1 MKTPIQTLKGFY
13 QNHAVWCNL
22 LLLFIWMSVNLI
34 QATFTGLTNDEAYY
48 WMYSQ
53 HLDYGYFDHPP
64 AIAVIIKA
72 GFSIFQ
78 NEIGVRWIVVLMGT
92 GFVWITFLLTNR
104 QNFPLFFLLVCTV
117 SCMEV
122 YGFIAVPDA
131 PLLFFTA
138 AFFLLYKRWLND
150 NRFVNTLL
158 LGITIALLLYC
169 KYHGLLVLFFTLLSN
184 LRLLKNKQFYLLI
197 LISVTAYLPH
207 IVWQINNDYPS
218 YQYHVLTK
226 SQDPYNPLDS
236 LVYIGGQLLIFGPIM
251 SVFLFGSVLRYQ
263 AQNLLE
269 KALLFTGV
277 GFILFFLLS
286 TLNAPVEANWTLV
299 AVVPLLVL
307 GYQSIST
314 QNKLKKWAIPLS
326 LISCVLFL
334 FFRINL
340 IFDFVPT
347 LGSKL
352 IPEFYGWRTWAMQIQ
367 EKAKDSPV
375 VFTNSYQKASK
386 YSFYTG
392 NYSLSLNNVQYR
404 RNQFDLWSIEDSLQ
418 GKQVLYIPNWEMEGA
433 QKLKTNKE
441 EVNYLFIDNF
451 RSYAKIAIQT
461 EQPRYTFQAGTK
473 VNLPLTLKNNY
484 SKPVTFGENKDYADW
499 LVFCLFHEEETVG
512 EEKKLLLN
520 GLTIVDT
527 FTTKATFHVP
537 KKKGVYYLR
546 ISIKNGWLPPGIN
559 SRLIRLVVE

>member
-1 MKTPIQTLKGFY
+1 
-13 QNHAVWCNL
+13 
-22 LLLFIWMSVNLI
+22 
-34 QATFTGLTNDEAYY
+34 
-48 WMYSQ
+48 
-53 HLDYGYFDHPP
+53 
-64 AIAVIIKA
+64 
-72 GFSIFQ
+72 
-78 NEIGVRWIVVLMGT
+78 
-92 GFVWITFLLTNR
+92 
-104 QNFPLFFLLVCTV
+104 
-117 SCMEV
+117 
-122 YGFIAVPDA
+122 
-131 PLLFFTA
+131 
-138 AFFLLYKRWLND
+138 
-150 NRFVNTLL
+150 
-158 LGITIALLLYC
+158 
-169 KYHGLLVLFFTLLSN
+169 
-184 LRLLKNKQFYLLI
+184 
-197 LISVTAYLPH
+197 
-207 IVWQINNDYPS
+207 
-218 YQYHVLTK
+218 
-226 SQDPYNPLDS
+226 
-236 LVYIGGQLLIFGPIM
+236 
-251 SVFLFGSVLRYQ
+251 
-263 AQNLLE
+263 
-269 KALLFTGV
+269 
-277 GFILFFLLS
+277 
-286 TLNAPVEANWTLV
+286 
-299 AVVPLLVL
+299 
-307 GYQSIST
+307 
-314 QNKLKKWAIPLS
+314 
-326 LISCVLFL
+326 
-334 FFRINL
+334 
-340 IFDFVPT
+340 
-347 LGSKL
+347 
-352 IPEFYGWRTWAMQIQ
+352 MQIQ